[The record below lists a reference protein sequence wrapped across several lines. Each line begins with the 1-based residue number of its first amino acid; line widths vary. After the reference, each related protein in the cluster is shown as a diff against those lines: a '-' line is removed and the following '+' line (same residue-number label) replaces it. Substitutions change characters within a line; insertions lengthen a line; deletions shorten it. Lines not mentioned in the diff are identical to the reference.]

1 MMYKELS
8 NKSEKDLRDLLAE
21 KQQEEHIL
29 RAKAGE
35 RQLKNVRAIRSARL
49 AVAQI
54 KTALQAKK
62 IKVA

>member
-1 MMYKELS
+1 MTYKELS